1 MSFFYDFLDLIS
13 IDDLTDKI
21 CCNIVFG
28 EGVKVVANFKIEDLK
43 ENEIVL
49 KIKKTRIKIFGKE
62 LTVLTYA
69 KGEIEI
75 KGKID
80 GVVKVW

>member
-1 MSFFYDFLDLIS
+1 MSFFYDFLDLMS

-21 CCNIVFG
+21 CCNIVFD
-28 EGVKVVANFKIEDLK
+28 EGIKIVANFKIEELT

-49 KIKKTRIKIFGKE
+49 KIKKTRIKILGRE

-80 GVVKVW
+80 GVVKI